1 MEIEK
6 KMGNNRINDDELNN
20 VSGGAEKVADSG
32 NTVMH
37 TCPNCS
43 NDKKVPFKLAS
54 GGRATCTVCGQQI
67 FL

>member
-6 KMGNNRINDDELNN
+6 KMGNNRINDDELNK
-20 VSGGAEKVADSG
+20 VSGGAEQVADSG

-43 NDKKVPFKLAS
+43 TDKKVPFKLAS